1 MLPSA
6 GVFITVRREK
16 TMISMLHINIS
27 SSVVE
32 GYSLLLTQGLTF
44 DLSLL
49 RNEEAGN

>member
-6 GVFITVRREK
+6 GVFITAVRRENS
-16 TMISMLHINIS
+16 MISMLQIHIF

-32 GYSLLLTQGLTF
+32 CYSLLLTQGLTF

-49 RNEEAGN
+49 IN